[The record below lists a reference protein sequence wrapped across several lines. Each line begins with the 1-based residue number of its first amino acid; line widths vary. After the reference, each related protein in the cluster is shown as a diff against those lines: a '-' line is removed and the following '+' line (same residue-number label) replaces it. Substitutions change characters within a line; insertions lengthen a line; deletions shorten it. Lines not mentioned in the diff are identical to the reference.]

1 MRETLFA
8 RWISLPA
15 WVRLLGALVLLL
27 AVIGTLQTV
36 WSYRR
41 HEEQK
46 EEETGEK
53 SALIEPEEQEELSR
67 SVKGSSDQK
76 SSAPTINKNSVQV
89 SQKGLLIESDETE
102 EFGDVKQSSPLTGI
116 TEATVNPTPPSLP
129 LPSNEAVREERNASA
144 NGLKSQSPAAQTPA
158 APIAK
163 ARPTS
168 VSDILDEVPPGAPN
182 SPVKLAHY
190 RFVLAS
196 TTFETSRSKENHFE
210 RVAALERL
218 TQVACMP
225 SLGRTLSYREPSAD
239 PLCLAAIKRLLAI
252 NPGSTT
258 ALCARDGID
267 SPSCYA
273 ADADTTFEVP
283 LTSIDEEVDN
293 RGVKANIRDV
303 KDQLSKSMTQMRN
316 DSALATEEKKAQLR
330 DETVKLAKNLLSIA
344 CATRKIGVRERPT
357 VTGQDF
363 GRQEDPY
370 GINDF
375 LKERELNR
383 NSDDAVMQ
391 NPEELTP
398 PEPEVFV
405 RPEPNRQVVPDP
417 TSRTK
422 EQETY
427 KPLGLV
433 NLVSSECQSAIDTA
447 RSVDPTIALIPCA
460 ERGFYSPRCI
470 QSLRAARDAE
480 KRSVGSRKQD
490 YDEDKGFS
498 RF

>member
-15 WVRLLGALVLLL
+15 WVRLLGALFLLF
-27 AVIGTLQTV
+27 AVIGTLQSV
-36 WSYRR
+36 WSFRR

-46 EEETGEK
+46 EEGAEEK
-53 SALIEPEEQEELSR
+53 SALIDPKEEEELI
-67 SVKGSSDQK
+67 GSGKASSAQK
-76 SSAPTINKNSVQV
+76 SSAPAINKNSIKV

-102 EFGDVKQSSPLTGI
+102 EFGEVKQSAPLTGI
-116 TEATVNPTPPSLP
+116 TETTVKETPPPLP
-129 LPSNEAVREERNASA
+129 IPSNEAVREEPDASA
-144 NGLKSQSPAAQTPA
+144 NGLKSQSPAAQTPGV
-158 APIAK
+158 PIAK

-196 TTFETSRSKENHFE
+196 TTFETSRSKENHLD

-252 NPGSTT
+252 NPESTT

-283 LTSIDEEVDN
+283 SVSIDEEVDN

-303 KDQLSKSMTQMRN
+303 KDQLTKSMTQMRSN
-316 DSALATEEKKAQLR
+316 SALATEEKKAQLR
-330 DETVKLAKNLLSIA
+330 DETVKLAKNFLSIA
-344 CATRKIGVRERPT
+344 CASRKIGVRERPT
-357 VTGQDF
+357 VTGKDFSRQD
-363 GRQEDPY
+363 DPY

-375 LKERELNR
+375 LKEREQNR
-383 NSDDAVMQ
+383 DSDDTVMR
-391 NPEELTP
+391 NPEELTS
-398 PEPEVFV
+398 PEPEAFV
-405 RPEPNRQVVPDP
+405 RPKTNQQVTPDP

-433 NLVSSECQSAIDTA
+433 NLVSSDCQSAIDTA

-480 KRSVGSRKQD
+480 KRSGGSRKED

>member
-15 WVRLLGALVLLL
+15 WVRLLGALFLLF
-27 AVIGTLQTV
+27 AVIGTLQSV
-36 WSYRR
+36 WSFRR

-46 EEETGEK
+46 EEEK
-53 SALIEPEEQEELSR
+53 IVLVDPKEQEELS
-67 SVKGSSDQK
+67 GSGKASSAKK
-76 SSAPTINKNSVQV
+76 SSAPAINTNSMKV

-102 EFGDVKQSSPLTGI
+102 EFGEGKQSAPVTNI
-116 TEATVNPTPPSLP
+116 TEATVNQTPSPLP
-129 LPSNEAVREERNASA
+129 IPSNEAVREKPNATDR
-144 NGLKSQSPAAQTPA
+144 GLNSESYAAQNPA

-163 ARPTS
+163 ARPTP
-168 VSDILDEVPPGAPN
+168 VIDLLDEVPPGAPN

-196 TTFETSRSKENHFE
+196 TTFETSKSRENHLE

-225 SLGRTLSYREPSAD
+225 SLGRTLSYREPSSD
-239 PLCLAAIKRLLAI
+239 PLCLAAIKRLLEI

-283 LTSIDEEVDN
+283 LTSIEDNEVDN
-293 RGVKANIRDV
+293 RGLKANIRDV
-303 KDQLSKSMTQMRN
+303 KDRLTKSMAQMRN

-330 DETVKLAKNLLSIA
+330 NETVKLAKNLLSIA

-363 GRQEDPY
+363 SRQEDPY

-375 LKERELNR
+375 LKEREQ
-383 NSDDAVMQ
+383 NSDSDDKVVK
-391 NPEELTP
+391 NPEELMP
-398 PEPEVFV
+398 NEQEAFV
-405 RPEPNRQVVPDP
+405 RPKPNQQATPDP

-433 NLVSSECQSAIDTA
+433 NLVSSDCQSAIDTA
-447 RSVDPTIALIPCA
+447 RSVDPTIALLPCA

-480 KRSVGSRKQD
+480 KRSGSSRKQD
-490 YDEDKGFS
+490 NGEDNGFS

>member
-8 RWISLPA
+8 RWISLPP
-15 WVRLLGALVLLL
+15 WVRLLGAFLLIIG
-27 AVIGTLQTV
+27 VISSLQSI

-41 HEEQK
+41 HEGQK
-46 EEETGEK
+46 SEDKKTL
-53 SALIEPEEQEELSR
+53 LIDSEEQEELS
-67 SVKGSSDQK
+67 SSDQASSTKK
-76 SSAPTINKNSVQV
+76 SGFPDSKSDSKVF

-102 EFGDVKQSSPLTGI
+102 EFGIVKQSTPATDVTEAIVNQTPTPLPMPFNEASGEEQSPLAI
-116 TEATVNPTPPSLP
+116 
-129 LPSNEAVREERNASA
+129 
-144 NGLKSQSPAAQTPA
+144 GLSSQSYAAQTPSNL
-158 APIAK
+158 IAE
-163 ARPTS
+163 ARPTPII
-168 VSDILDEVPPGAPN
+168 DILNEVPTGDPN

-196 TTFETSRSKENHFE
+196 TSFETSQSKENHLE

-218 TQVACMP
+218 TQEACMSTLP
-225 SLGRTLSYREPSAD
+225 RTLSYREPSSD
-239 PLCLAAIKRLLAI
+239 PLCLAAIKQLLAM

-273 ADADTTFEVP
+273 ADADTTFELP
-283 LTSIDEEVDN
+283 LTSTDDNEVRN
-293 RGVKANIRDV
+293 RVEKSNIRDV
-303 KDQLSKSMTQMRN
+303 NDQLAKSMAQMRSN
-316 DSALATEEKKAQLR
+316 SALASEEKKAQLK
-330 DETVKLAKNLLSIA
+330 DETVKLAKKLLSIA
-344 CATRKIGVRERPT
+344 CAARKIGVRERPT

-363 GRQEDPY
+363 GRREDPY

-375 LKERELNR
+375 LKERERNR
-383 NSDDAVMQ
+383 EEETMVQ
-391 NPEELTP
+391 NPDMSSP
-398 PEPEVFV
+398 PEREAF
-405 RPEPNRQVVPDP
+405 E
-417 TSRTK
+417 RTK
-422 EQETY
+422 SNQQVAPDIKNRETEKETS

-433 NLVSSECQSAIDTA
+433 NLISSDCQSAIKTA

-480 KRSVGSRKQD
+480 KRAGTTNTEG
-490 YDEDKGFS
+490 YAEDKGFS